1 MKAITREEKIMS
13 GENLTPITR
22 KEMFL
27 AKLVGQ
33 EIETPSPI
41 TRVEKIMNGDKLT
54 PTTREEIFVA
64 RASGQEIKA
73 PTPITRK
80 EIFLNEISQK
90 EPTYHTIRFLS
101 EGIVL
106 QESILA
112 YGEMPV
118 YFGEEPTKTDHKFV
132 GWTPDIAVVTGDVDY
147 VAQFRFDGSVART
160 IISKTITEYSNDTVK
175 SIGDYAFYCSKQL
188 ASVNIPNVTSI
199 GKHAFNS
206 CSNLV
211 SVHLPATPP
220 SVQSNSFTSIKSTC
234 VFYVPTGSL
243 ATYQA
248 NGSWSTYVNQY
259 SFVEE
264 DR

>member
-1 MKAITREEKIMS
+1 
-13 GENLTPITR
+13 
-22 KEMFL
+22 
-27 AKLVGQ
+27 
-33 EIETPSPI
+33 
-41 TRVEKIMNGDKLT
+41 MNGDKLT

-132 GWTPDIAVVTGDVDY
+132 GWTPDIAAVTGDVDY
-147 VAQFRFDGSVART
+147 VAKFVSTKSVTRALIDR
-160 IISKTITEYSNDTVK
+160 TITEYSSDTLT
-175 SIGDYAFYCSKQL
+175 SIGYSGFYSCSAL
-188 ASVNIPNVTSI
+188 TSVNIPNVTSI
-199 GKHAFNS
+199 GNYGFSSCKALTSVDLSNVKSIGKSSFSNCSALISVKLPALPPSVGARAFNS
-206 CSNLV
+206 IN
-211 SVHLPATPP
+211 A
-220 SVQSNSFTSIKSTC
+220 NC
-234 VFYVPTGSL
+234 VFYIPTGSL
-243 ATYQA
+243 AAYQA
-248 NGSWSTYVNQY
+248 NSTWNTDYVSKY